1 MNTLLKRIYSL
12 SPIWVQN
19 TMISTYGKKLYKQR
33 YGDIYKQ
40 ALKEYL
46 EKDYSD
52 LEKETSFQN
61 SELQRFIQFA
71 YNSSPFYKEFY
82 SDIDLSKIKTVDD
95 LQLLPILE
103 KEIFRKNVERIYTI
117 PEKGSKVSFTGG
129 TTGKAIKVFFTIED
143 AQRRMAYLDAFKM
156 RLGVDPFNDKKA
168 TFSGKEYTN
177 DVHSKKKKV
186 FWRYNKT
193 YKQRLY
199 STFDLSEENM
209 PYYVED
215 LNRYKPEVLNGFV
228 SAYYELAKFIELRNI
243 KLEFVPKAIFTTS
256 ETLLPFHREIIERVF
271 KAKIYNQYASGEGAC
286 FITECI
292 DNNLHYNLD
301 TGVIEKYATQF
312 GDEMLITSFS
322 SHGTPLIRYRIG
334 DKITFLD
341 GECTCGSSHPIV
353 GNIEGR
359 QVDFLHST
367 ERGKISL
374 SHLADVIKGMPN
386 NIVNMQFVQNNME
399 EITIKLVVD
408 KDLYKVEDE
417 KLIFKEMIYR
427 FGKQT
432 KVKIEYVDE
441 IKREKSGKFA
451 LIKNLIKEQN

>member
-1 MNTLLKRIYSL
+1 MNKYLKKLYST
-12 SPIWVQN
+12 SPIWFQN
-19 TMISTYGKKLYKQR
+19 VMISQYGKKLYKQR
-33 YGDIYKQ
+33 YGEIYQ
-40 ALKEYL
+40 RELKKNL

-52 LEKETSFQN
+52 FEKEQKYQN
-61 SELQRFIQFA
+61 QELRKFISYA
-71 YNSSPFYKEFY
+71 VKNSIFYKRFY
-82 SDIDLSKIKTVDD
+82 KGIDISKVQTVNDLH
-95 LQLLPILE
+95 LLPILD
-103 KEIFRKNVERIYTI
+103 KETFRKNIEDIYTI
-117 PEKGSKVSFTGG
+117 PERGSKVSFTGG

-143 AQRRMAYLDAFKM
+143 AQKRMAYLDAFKF
-156 RLGVDPFNDKKA
+156 RLGIDPFKMKKA

-177 DVHSKKKKV
+177 DANSKKKNI
-186 FWRYNKT
+186 FWRHNSTYN
-193 YKQRLY
+193 QRLY
-199 STFDLSEENM
+199 STFDLSEENI
-209 PYYVED
+209 PYYIKD
-215 LNRYKPEVLNGFV
+215 LNQYKPEVLNGFV
-228 SAYYELAKFIELRNI
+228 SAYYELAKFIESRNS

-334 DKITFLD
+334 DKITFLE

-359 QVDFLHST
+359 QVDFLFST

-386 NIVNMQFVQNNME
+386 NIVNMQFVQYNME

-417 KLIFKEMIYR
+417 KLIFKEMIFR